1 MAETDPS
8 PFRIPVSVLVE
19 RRQVTVGMWTQP
31 QWNVRA
37 VVAGMRVVESSP
49 ECTPVSRERDCETW
63 MWSGLVLELFRDV
76 CEGYWY
82 NLQSG
87 RPSLFVICHL
97 DEESED
103 PSGGLIPA
111 IVTADQDEASAHLE
125 SDDPVFSVPMP
136 DKVHQWVERFVVE
149 HYRPE
154 IKRKR
159 RRRNWTQG
167 Q

>member
-1 MAETDPS
+1 
-8 PFRIPVSVLVE
+8 
-19 RRQVTVGMWTQP
+19 
-31 QWNVRA
+31 
-37 VVAGMRVVESSP
+37 MRVVESSP
-49 ECTPVSRERDCETW
+49 ECTLVSRERERETY
-63 MWSGLVLELFRDV
+63 MWSGLALELFRDV

-82 NLQSG
+82 NLKSE
-87 RPSLFVICHL
+87 RPSLFVVCYL
-97 DEESED
+97 DEESDD
-103 PSGGLIPA
+103 PSTALIPA

-159 RRRNWTQG
+159 RRRDWTRG

>member
-1 MAETDPS
+1 MTETDS
-8 PFRIPVSVLVE
+8 SSLRIPVSVLVE
-19 RRQVTVGMWTQP
+19 HRQVSAGRWTQP
-31 QWNVRA
+31 QWDARA
-37 VVAGMRVVESSP
+37 VVAGMRIVESSP
-49 ECTPVSRERDCETW
+49 ECTLVSRARDCETY

-82 NLQSG
+82 NLKSG
-87 RPSLFVICHL
+87 RPSLFVVCYL
-97 DEESED
+97 DEESDD
-103 PSGGLIPA
+103 PSAALTPA
-111 IVTADQDEASAHLE
+111 IVTADQDEAGAHLE

-154 IKRKR
+154 MKRKR
-159 RRRNWTQG
+159 RRRDWTEG